1 MPTVELEECDPAG
14 FIDCIR
20 QDSFLSIPITD
31 TNLFLTYSSR
41 RPNGPSGQDVGDARV
56 LGLGGWSINLVQRY
70 DRANRILISG
80 DGTWRITDGVQLPT
94 GEFVVP
100 SYDGAMAYVFD
111 SAGRHVRT
119 VDGHLGTELVKII
132 YDSAGRL
139 LQLYGSANGRPVHV
153 SIRRDTSGVAQALV
167 GIDGGTTRL
176 VVDGS
181 EHMTAI
187 TNPAGERTAIAWNSA
202 GLVESETD
210 PAGGVQRCTYDSA
223 GRLASATDAD
233 DVIQQYERKTS
244 SDSLE
249 VRLSTAMGRH
259 WTYRVESA
267 GGGIRRSFIRPDG
280 TQTIQTT
287 DSRGNRSLKFSDGT
301 TWTVGAIANPVWGM
315 SSPTLT
321 PIVETRPDG
330 VSSRRE
336 VKYSLRPKDGLPH
349 ALAGSV
355 TTAINGQPWTQNF
368 DPAQRTV
375 DLVDPTGRRTVLH
388 YDESGRPLSYSAPGV
403 VPVSFV
409 YNAQSRLSSV
419 TIGSGKLAR
428 TTRYSYDAATGEV
441 ITSRP
446 DGVVE
451 KTRVDKAGRIVAL
464 SAGDGSTAVLGYDE
478 AGRVNQIQPPGGLN
492 FTLGM
497 SAAGRAT
504 AFAPPMVEND
514 GSIEISSYDKDGQLT
529 ATSGLGNHDIAY
541 SYDST
546 GRATS
551 SVFDQGKR
559 MFSYDSR
566 SGLITQASDPS
577 GVNTSYGYVGST
589 PTNVTWSG
597 PIVGSVSVALD
608 VNGRAIRETVNGAAK
623 LEVSYDPAGNL
634 TGIGALSLERD
645 PASGLITRTKLGIV
659 ETQKA
664 FDENNQLV
672 RLTTT
677 AAGKPLL
684 DLRYKRDDLG
694 RIRSIAQTATDGRTA
709 TTEYSYDHAD
719 RLVSVRVNGQT
730 AESDKYD
737 PSGNRLRVIR
747 SQQKLDASYDDRDR
761 IKSFGSAQYTFMP
774 NGSLAGVAHD
784 GRATAFVYD
793 DFGALRYVSLPD
805 GRKITYFV
813 DAGGRRI
820 GRAIDGKLAAG
831 YLYRL
836 DGSMAAETDAAGK
849 IVSRFG
855 YDELGHLAQLE
866 RDGRTYRV
874 ITDQVGSPLLVVDA
888 QAGTIAEQIAYDAWG
903 NIAHDT
909 APGFLPIG
917 FAGGLRDPD
926 TGLIRFGAR
935 DYDPV
940 AGRWTASDPIRFDGG
955 DPNLYRYAVADPVN
969 RRDPAGLDSTR
980 AAGSNVTVT
989 PAGNGMVNLETSFGN
1004 SQPSGNVT
1012 VTPAGNGMVN
1022 LETSLGNSQ
1031 PSGNVTM
1038 TPAGNGMVNLEASFG
1053 KGNPAPGSGGGSG
1066 GGGGGGSSGPG
1077 GSGSGRGA
1085 GPGAAPA
1092 GGGNGASGAGGRGG
1106 GKQPGGGG
1114 SGSAGSGRSG
1124 GGSNTDP
1131 HAYTVGGLHFDF
1143 QAVGEFLV
1151 ANSHDGRFAVQAR
1164 QGPLFSGASVAINT
1178 AVAADVNGDRLG
1190 VYLNEPAFLMVNG
1203 VPVND
1208 LDLERHLPRGGT
1220 LRRHGGQVIVTW
1232 PEGRRLTIT
1241 RVAGMLN
1248 YAFRPRPDEGTKIG
1262 GLLGSDS
1269 GADKINARD
1278 GSYISMSDP
1287 DFLNKLHKQV
1297 GNSWRIKQ
1305 SESFFHYWPGEST
1318 AKFTDLN
1325 FPEKY
1330 VSVASL
1336 STTDRSKAEFI
1347 CRAVGVRTEP
1357 LLDDCIL
1364 DVGISGIPALA
1375 AGSVGVDLV
1384 PSHGAAATS
1393 SLVPS
1398 VSPPTSLPDQYAI
1411 NIGDT
1416 VSPDHPAAG
1425 AGLINKVGERQTY
1438 SFPAKAGGIVFV
1450 NVACGGAAVT
1460 LDVEDA
1466 SNRFIGAGTC
1476 GGFGPVTLASTGTY
1490 RLLVNAGRAS
1500 TASYSFSLLPSRFDQ
1515 YSIGVGE
1522 TVLPDHPAKSA
1533 GIITE
1538 LGQRQTYFF
1547 PGRTGEVIYLAL
1559 GPCEGA
1565 QPSFDLLKPDNSL
1578 ISKVIGNCNADIGRQ
1593 TLPGTGMYRI
1603 VASTDKSNIYSRY
1616 SFALHPTPPD
1626 QHFSVQLPL
1635 TVALGAPV
1643 RGAGRIGAAYEQ
1655 QFYDFTAKPGTK
1667 VHIEGTCG
1675 GNCSERL
1682 GSRLQIRATKVGD
1695 TSDYGFEGLYFTKDD
1710 WTLPEGGKYTIQVRS
1725 NGYVGAYSFTV
1736 SQAESQHL

>member
-1 MPTVELEECDPAG
+1 MRRRSQIRLLALPLLLASVACEKHRVPIVELEQCDPAG

-20 QDSFLSIPITD
+20 QDSFLSIPIAD

-41 RPNGPSGQDVGDARV
+41 RTNGPSGQDVGEARV

-80 DGTWRITDGVQLPT
+80 DGTWRITDGVKLPT

-132 YDSAGRL
+132 YDNTGRL
-139 LQLYGSANGRPVHV
+139 LQLDGSANGQPVQV
-153 SIRRDTSGVAQALV
+153 SIRRDTSGVAQAFV
-167 GIDGGTTRL
+167 GIDRGTTRL
-176 VVDGS
+176 VVDSNG
-181 EHMTAI
+181 HMTAI
-187 TNPAGERTAIAWNSA
+187 TNPAGETTAIAWNSA

-210 PAGGVQRCTYDSA
+210 PAGGVQRFTYDSA

-249 VRLSTAMGRH
+249 IRLSTAMGRH

-267 GGGIRRSFIRPDG
+267 RGGIRRSFIRPDG

-287 DSRGNRSLKFSDGT
+287 DSRGNRSLKVSDGT

-336 VKYSLRPKDGLPH
+336 VKYSLQPKDGLPR

-355 TTAINGQPWTQNF
+355 TTTINGQPWTQNF

-409 YNAQSRLSSV
+409 YNAQSRLYSV
-419 TIGSGKLAR
+419 TMGSGKLAR
-428 TTRYSYDAATGEV
+428 TTRYTYDAATGEV

-451 KTRVDKAGRIVAL
+451 KTRVDKAGRIVAV

-478 AGRVNQIQPPGGLN
+478 AGRTNQIQPPGGVN
-492 FTLGM
+492 FTLGL
-497 SAAGRAT
+497 SAAGRST

-529 ATSGLGNHDIAY
+529 ATSGLGNRDIAY

-566 SGLITQASDPS
+566 SGLIAQTSDPS
-577 GVNTSYGYVGST
+577 GVNTTYGYVGST

-608 VNGRAIRETVNGAAK
+608 VNGRASRETVNGADK
-623 LEVSYDPAGNL
+623 LDVSYDPAGNL
-634 TGIGALSLERD
+634 IGMGALSLERD

-694 RIRSIAQTATDGRTA
+694 RIQSVAETAADGRTA
-709 TTEYSYDHAD
+709 TEYAYDHAD
-719 RLVSVRVNGQT
+719 RLASVRVNGQT

-737 PSGNRLRVIR
+737 PSGNRLRIIR
-747 SQQKLDASYDDRDR
+747 SQQKLTASYDDRDR
-761 IKSFGSAQYTFMP
+761 IKSFGSAQYTWMP
-774 NGSLAGVAHD
+774 NGSLAGIAQS

-793 DFGALRYVSLPD
+793 DFGALRQVSLPD
-805 GRKITYFV
+805 GRKIKYLI
-813 DAGGRRI
+813 DADGRRI
-820 GRAIDGKLAAG
+820 GREIDGKLAAG

-836 DGSMAAETDAAGK
+836 DGSIAAETDASGK

-866 RDGRTYRV
+866 REGRTYRV
-874 ITDQVGSPLLVVDA
+874 ITDQVGSPRLIVDA
-888 QAGTIAEQIAYDAWG
+888 QTGTIADQIAYDAWG
-903 NIAHDT
+903 DVAHET
-909 APGFLPIG
+909 APGFLSIG

-926 TGLIRFGAR
+926 TGLTRFGAR
-935 DYDPV
+935 DYDPLT
-940 AGRWTASDPIRFDGG
+940 GRWTSADPIRFAGG
-955 DPNLYRYAVADPVN
+955 QANLFAYVHDDPING
-969 RRDPAGLDSTR
+969 RDMSGL
-980 AAGSNVTVT
+980 
-989 PAGNGMVNLETSFGN
+989 
-1004 SQPSGNVT
+1004 
-1012 VTPAGNGMVN
+1012 
-1022 LETSLGNSQ
+1022 
-1031 PSGNVTM
+1031 
-1038 TPAGNGMVNLEASFG
+1038 
-1053 KGNPAPGSGGGSG
+1053 
-1066 GGGGGGSSGPG
+1066 GGSSLSMGGVTIG
-1077 GSGSGRGA
+1077 GSLIMGHGPTAGVNFQYIEGSGINAYPYVGWGVGSDVGIGVQGNAGDLKNPSSDPAQDWSGATNNANGGYGPVGVGSYNSTGDASSGPSYEGVSGGFGYSPSPFPSVSFTRTYSWCLTCWVSDSWKSLTEEDPVDAGADGGSSDAGGTDGNNGQGSDEGDAGA
-1085 GPGAAPA
+1085 GPGSEN
-1092 GGGNGASGAGGRGG
+1092 GDGGNQCCQSNRSGASVGNAFSGSGARGNGSGAGTGE
-1106 GKQPGGGG
+1106 
-1114 SGSAGSGRSG
+1114 
-1124 GGSNTDP
+1124 P
-1131 HAYTVGGLHFDF
+1131 HLHTTVGLNFDF

-1151 ANSHDGRFAVQAR
+1151 ATSRRGKYEIQSR
-1164 QGPLFSGASVAINT
+1164 QGPYFPGAPVTVNT
-1178 AVAADVNGDRLG
+1178 AVAANVNGDRVG
-1190 VYLNEPAFLMVNG
+1190 VYVQEPAFLVLNN
-1203 VPVND
+1203 VPVLE
-1208 LDLERHLPRGGT
+1208 LDPERRLPLGGK
-1220 LRRHGGQVIVTW
+1220 LQRHGGQVIVTW
-1232 PEGRRLTIT
+1232 PDGASLTVI
-1241 RVAGMLN
+1241 RVADFLN
-1248 YAFRPRPDEGTKIG
+1248 YTFDPGATEKRKLT
-1262 GLLGSDS
+1262 GLLGTTEGSPDRIMS
-1269 GADKINARD
+1269 RD
-1278 GSYISMSDP
+1278 GSSISISDP
-1287 DFLNKLHKQV
+1287 YFVNKLYKQV

-1305 SESFFHYWPGEST
+1305 SESLFHYWPGEST

-1325 FPEKY
+1325 FPPKY
-1330 VSVASL
+1330 LSVASL
-1336 STTDRSKAEFI
+1336 SSAEKSKAEMI

-1357 LLDDCIL
+1357 LLDDCIF
-1364 DVGISGIPALA
+1364 DVGVTGIPAFA
-1375 AGSVGVDLV
+1375 AASVGIHFA
-1384 PSHGAAATS
+1384 SRGTASASSYRTS
-1393 SLVPS
+1393 ALPAIS
-1398 VSPPTSLPDQYAI
+1398 TPDQYTI
-1411 NIGDT
+1411 NVGDT
-1416 VSPDHPAAG
+1416 VSPDHP
-1425 AGLINKVGERQTY
+1425 T
-1438 SFPAKAGGIVFV
+1438 
-1450 NVACGGAAVT
+1450 
-1460 LDVEDA
+1460 
-1466 SNRFIGAGTC
+1466 
-1476 GGFGPVTLASTGTY
+1476 TG
-1490 RLLVNAGRAS
+1490 
-1500 TASYSFSLLPSRFDQ
+1500 
-1515 YSIGVGE
+1515 
-1522 TVLPDHPAKSA
+1522 A
-1533 GIITE
+1533 GIIKT
-1538 LGQRQTYFF
+1538 LGQRQTYSFS
-1547 PGRTGEVIYLAL
+1547 GRTGEVIYLEL
-1559 GPCEGA
+1559 GPCDGA
-1565 QPSFDLLKPDNSL
+1565 QPSFDLLRPDNSL
-1578 ISKVIGNCNADIGRQ
+1578 ISKVIGNCNSDIGRQ
-1593 TLPGTGMYRI
+1593 TLPATGTYRI
-1603 VASTDKSNIYSRY
+1603 VASTDKSNVNSRY
-1616 SFALHPTPPD
+1616 SFTLQATPPD
-1626 QHFSVQLPL
+1626 QHFSVRLPL
-1635 TVALGAPV
+1635 AVTPNAPA
-1643 RGAGRIGAAYEQ
+1643 RGAGEISAEYEQ

-1675 GNCSERL
+1675 VNCSERL

-1695 TSDYGFEGLYFTKDD
+1695 TSDYGFGGLYFTKGD

-1736 SQAESQHL
+1736 SQAESQHH